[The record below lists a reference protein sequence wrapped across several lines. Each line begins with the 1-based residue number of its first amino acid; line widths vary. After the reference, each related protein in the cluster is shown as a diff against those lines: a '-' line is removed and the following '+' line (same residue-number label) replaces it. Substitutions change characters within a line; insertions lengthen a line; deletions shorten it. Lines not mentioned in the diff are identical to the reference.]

1 MTTRLPNI
9 IWCQRKKFIYL
20 KVLLTNVKEEKINL
34 TTTHFSF
41 HGVGSINKITYDF
54 EIEFSN
60 EVDPKTSKWSIKD
73 RYVDFL
79 ITKKDFTA
87 KYWKYLCKDGKKH
100 WIKVD
105 WDKYIDESDEES
117 GESDNSDENPMNLN
131 LNDYE
136 NFEGEENS
144 EEEVDEK
151 KEKGEVKEGIKKDE
165 EVKEEKIEEE
175 EKKEE
180 DKKEEEEVKEVEKKK
195 EEKTEPKEEE
205 KKEEN

>member
-1 MTTRLPNI
+1 MTTRVPNV

-20 KVLLTNVKEEKINL
+20 KVLLTDVKDEKINL

-41 HGVGSINKITYDF
+41 KGVGSIDKTNYGF

-79 ITKKDFTA
+79 ITKKDVTA

-105 WDKYIDESDEES
+105 WDKYVDESDEES
-117 GESDNSDENPMNLN
+117 DGSEGSDENPMNLD

-136 NFEGEENS
+136 NFENVENS
-144 EEEVDEK
+144 EEEE
-151 KEKGEVKEGIKKDE
+151 
-165 EVKEEKIEEE
+165 EEKIEEE
-175 EKKEE
+175 KKEE
-180 DKKEEEEVKEVEKKK
+180 V
-195 EEKTEPKEEE
+195 EEKKEEE
-205 KKEEN
+205 KKEEVEEKKEEEVKEEEKKEVKEEEKKEEKTEEK

>member
-79 ITKKDFTA
+79 ITKKDVTA

-117 GESDNSDENPMNLN
+117 GDSDNSDENPMNLN

-144 EEEVDEK
+144 EEEEDEK
-151 KEKGEVKEGIKKDE
+151 KEKEQVQEQK
-165 EVKEEKIEEE
+165 KEEDEKE

-180 DKKEEEEVKEVEKKK
+180 DKKEEKVKEVEKLK